1 MREIDNDARKE
12 TRLGHTQKEASEV
25 KLQRGVHKR
34 RERGNEAPRDE
45 DARKPFPRAPTL
57 DQQRAR
63 DFQNEIA
70 YEEDTNAEAKNFLG
84 KFQVAGHAQF
94 GEADVGPV
102 Q

>member
-12 TRLGHTQKEASEV
+12 TRLRHAKKEAREV

-63 DFQNEIA
+63 DFQDEIA
-70 YEEDTNAEAKNFLG
+70 DEEDANAEAKNFLG
-84 KFQVAGHAQF
+84 KPQIASHPEF
-94 GEADVGPV
+94 GEADVG
-102 Q
+102 